1 MTRLLDFLIGITDA
15 LWPPWR
21 RCSAVGHPAV
31 GLLVV
36 VLAGTKRV
44 SGFCDERAGDKRWQ
58 VISGQ

>member
-1 MTRLLDFLIGITDA
+1 MTWLHDFLIGISDA

-36 VLAGTKRV
+36 VLAG
-44 SGFCDERAGDKRWQ
+44 A
-58 VISGQ
+58 